1 MSGLWDRQ
9 VFADLRDQGSK
20 ADQKGTE
27 EKTEISLSCPV
38 RELAGDKLSSSFP
51 PEILTLGA
59 GKGASERAEP
69 YQSVARLIGLNYS
82 GQVRV
87 SGNGVDNVLEI
98 VTYGRSGQFIGGRYF
113 RQEEY
118 C

>member
-1 MSGLWDRQ
+1 MRPDYYWEDINGI
-9 VFADLRDQGSK
+9 
-20 ADQKGTE
+20 E
-27 EKTEISLSCPV
+27 NCEKTAKGAEARVRFSNEIIHIGPICLH
-38 RELAGDKLSSSFP
+38 
-51 PEILTLGA
+51 PEQ
-59 GKGASERAEP
+59 KGASERAEP